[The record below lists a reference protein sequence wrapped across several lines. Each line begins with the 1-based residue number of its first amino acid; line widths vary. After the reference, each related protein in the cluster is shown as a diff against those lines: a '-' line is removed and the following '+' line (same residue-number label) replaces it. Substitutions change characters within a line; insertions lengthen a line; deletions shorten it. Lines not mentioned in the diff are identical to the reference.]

1 MEKEECLELIYGY
14 SKKLAKLLQSA
25 GGGLVVAESHTGG
38 LISSHLTDIPGS
50 HRWYES
56 GCIVFNSESK
66 QKLLGVPKE
75 LIDRQPD
82 VSAEVAAEMAVRAR
96 DLSGAMLAI
105 SATGL
110 TGPGRDSV
118 GRAPGLVYIGIA
130 CADGYV
136 VSEYHFDGSRE
147 AIRFLTN
154 LAAVKLAVWVLAAYL
169 GGSHIADL
177 SAKP

>member
-75 LIDRQPD
+75 LIDRQTD

-96 DLSGAMLAI
+96 DMSGAMLPYPLP
-105 SATGL
+105 GL
-110 TGPGRDSV
+110 PGR
-118 GRAPGLVYIGIA
+118 GGIPWEEHPGLSISVLPVRT
-130 CADGYV
+130 DMLS
-136 VSEYHFDGSRE
+136 VS
-147 AIRFLTN
+147 IILTVRVRQY
-154 LAAVKLAVWVLAAYL
+154 AF
-169 GGSHIADL
+169 
-177 SAKP
+177 

>member
-66 QKLLGVPKE
+66 QKLLGVQRSLSTVRPMFPPK
-75 LIDRQPD
+75 LLLKWRF
-82 VSAEVAAEMAVRAR
+82 
-96 DLSGAMLAI
+96 GH
-105 SATGL
+105 AT
-110 TGPGRDSV
+110 
-118 GRAPGLVYIGIA
+118 
-130 CADGYV
+130 
-136 VSEYHFDGSRE
+136 
-147 AIRFLTN
+147 
-154 LAAVKLAVWVLAAYL
+154 
-169 GGSHIADL
+169 
-177 SAKP
+177 